1 VGPDQ
6 QQNVMMDGLGIH
18 VCVTGATGYLAGHI
32 VKQLLERQYTVHATC
47 RDPNNM
53 KAVQHLLT
61 LPNAAQLLK
70 LYQADLLCPGS
81 FGEAITGCK
90 YVIHTASPYMVDC
103 SRVKVRGSPAKH
115 MMCQSVQTVFWLA
128 PVQKTETRTT
138 LAQNAMQFGCQ
149 LNIIW

>member
-1 VGPDQ
+1 
-6 QQNVMMDGLGIH
+6 MMDGLGIH

-115 MMCQSVQTVFWLA
+115 VMPVSADSRLAGTCPEDRDKNNPCSEHHAIWLSIKHHM
-128 PVQKTETRTT
+128 VTT
-138 LAQNAMQFGCQ
+138 
-149 LNIIW
+149 